1 MMAETVTR
9 PSGSSY
15 RSVLSDLLLFLKSV
29 FNEVILIELLEELIN
44 DMFYLLS
51 VKSCLR
57 LF

>member
-29 FNEVILIELLEELIN
+29 FNEVVLVELLEELMD
-44 DMFYLLS
+44 DMFYPLS
-51 VKSCLR
+51 VRSYLR

>member
-15 RSVLSDLLLFLKSV
+15 RSVLSDLLLFLKSM
-29 FNEVILIELLEELIN
+29 FNKVTLVEPLEELI
-44 DMFYLLS
+44 DDTFHPLS
-51 VKSCLR
+51 VRSYLR

>member
-9 PSGSSY
+9 PSESSY
-15 RSVLSDLLLFLKSV
+15 RSVLSDLLLLLESV
-29 FNEVILIELLEELIN
+29 FDDVVLVEPLEELI
-44 DMFYLLS
+44 DDIFHPLS